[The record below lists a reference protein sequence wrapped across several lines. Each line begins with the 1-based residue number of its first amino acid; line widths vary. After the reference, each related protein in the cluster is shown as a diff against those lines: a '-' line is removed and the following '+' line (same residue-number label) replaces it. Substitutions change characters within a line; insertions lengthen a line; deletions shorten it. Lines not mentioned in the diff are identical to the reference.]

1 MSYAGMQVPA
11 QDMTGGRIERNDSLT
26 LIRLMD

>member
-11 QDMTGGRIERNDSLT
+11 PDMTGGRIERNDSLT
-26 LIRLMD
+26 LIRV

>member
-11 QDMTGGRIERNDSLT
+11 QDMTGGRIERNDTLT
-26 LIRLMD
+26 LIQI